1 MKDTEMK
8 NALAM
13 ALIATALS
21 VPSAMTARAADVE
34 IIETAPQYE
43 TDTVGGVK
51 IGYLTCDIGEGGGYV
66 LGSAKELDCTFRSS
80 IKGEGRDSYV
90 GTIKK
95 LGIDLGY
102 TARGKI
108 VWAVFAPTA
117 GYHRGSLSGTYL
129 GAAAEAT
136 LGAGVVANVL
146 LGGTGGSIQ
155 LQPVSVGGQLGL
167 NVAAAGT
174 TVTLKAI
181 N

>member
-1 MKDTEMK
+1 MK
-8 NALAM
+8 NVLAT
-13 ALIATALS
+13 ALIATTLF
-21 VPSAMTARAADVE
+21 VPPAITAHAADVE
-34 IIETAPQYE
+34 VIEKTPRYE
-43 TDTVGGVK
+43 TDVHGGVK
-51 IGYLTCDIGEGGGYV
+51 IGYLTCNVGEGGGYV

-80 IKGEGRDSYV
+80 FEGEGRDSYV

-117 GYHRGSLSGTYL
+117 GYHRGSLRGTYL

-136 LGAGVVANVL
+136 LGAGIAANVL

>member
-1 MKDTEMK
+1 MK

-13 ALIATALS
+13 ALVATVMS

-34 IIETAPQYE
+34 IIEKAPRYD
-43 TDTVGGVK
+43 TDVVGGVK
-51 IGYLTCDIGEGGGYV
+51 IGYLTCDVGEGGGYV

-80 IKGEGRDSYV
+80 FKGDGPDAYV

-102 TARGKI
+102 TARGKL

-117 GYHRGSLSGTYL
+117 GYHRGSLKGTYL

-136 LGAGVVANVL
+136 LGAGIAANVL

>member
-1 MKDTEMK
+1 MK
-8 NALAM
+8 NTFAIALTAASM
-13 ALIATALS
+13 LATASL
-21 VPSAMTARAADVE
+21 PAFAADTVVIEKTVVE
-34 IIETAPQYE
+34 RE

-51 IGYLTCDIGEGGGYV
+51 IGTLTCNIGEGGGYV
-66 LGSAKELDCTFRSS
+66 LGSAKEVDCTFHSS
-80 IKGEGRDSYV
+80 LRGDGPDDYV

-117 GYHRGSLSGTYL
+117 GYHTGSLSGSYL

-136 LGAGVVANVL
+136 LGAGIGANVL

-155 LQPVSVGGQLGL
+155 LQPISVSGQLGL
-167 NVAAAGT
+167 NIAAAGT
-174 TVTLKAI
+174 NLTLKSV

>member
-1 MKDTEMK
+1 MK
-8 NALAM
+8 NALAT
-13 ALIATALS
+13 ALVATALFG
-21 VPSAMTARAADVE
+21 PSAMTACAADVK
-34 IIETAPQYE
+34 IIDKAPRNE
-43 TDTVGGVK
+43 TDVHGGVK

-66 LGSAKELDCTFRSS
+66 LGSAKELDCEFRSS
-80 IKGEGRDSYV
+80 LEGEDRDFYV

-95 LGIDLGY
+95 IGIDLGY
-102 TARGKI
+102 TARGKL

-136 LGAGVVANVL
+136 LGAGVGANVL

-155 LQPVSVGGQLGL
+155 LQTISVSGQLGL

-174 TVTLKAI
+174 TVTLKSI

>member
-1 MKDTEMK
+1 MK

-95 LGIDLGY
+95 LGIEGAVSIELEY
-102 TARGKI
+102 SPEPEKI
-108 VWAVFAPTA
+108 VEWVREAYEQTDRLMRQA
-117 GYHRGSLSGTYL
+117 GLRG
-129 GAAAEAT
+129 
-136 LGAGVVANVL
+136 
-146 LGGTGGSIQ
+146 
-155 LQPVSVGGQLGL
+155 
-167 NVAAAGT
+167 
-174 TVTLKAI
+174 
-181 N
+181 